1 MDAAEIHRDV
11 IVIDSLGP
19 DGPAIFTSEIL
30 AQLDK
35 LVGQGA
41 SSVEVV
47 EAWFELTQK
56 ELLAGRLDE
65 FWTGWKASGVDAS
78 SLTLGGFGVQPFSY
92 EAAMRDLG
100 LITRRFDA
108 FDQLIKITKAADI
121 EKAHAEDRFGIIL
134 NFQNTTHFGTE
145 LGLLD
150 QFYDLGIRV
159 IQLTY
164 NSRNFVGDGCTER
177 NPSGLSNFGIQVVK
191 RMNELG
197 ILVDVS
203 HCSEQTGRDALDVS
217 DRPIA
222 ITHSFARALSDHD
235 RGKSDDL
242 LKLVGQDGYIG
253 VLLVPFF
260 ITADPTAT
268 LDHFLDHVEH
278 IANLVGVD
286 HVGIGTDHAAPM
298 PSPLL
303 DVLNEEIKKMGFRE
317 EHRVDWSAYTK
328 GFERWEQ
335 WPNLTES
342 LLSRFNEDEVRG
354 IIGGNFLRLFRDV
367 VG

>member
-1 MDAAEIHRDV
+1 MDAAGVHRDS

-19 DGPAIFTSEIL
+19 DGPAIFTSEML
-30 AQLDK
+30 AHLDK
-35 LVGQGA
+35 LVGAGA

-47 EAWFELTQK
+47 EASFDFTQQ

-65 FWTGWKASGVDAS
+65 FWDGWKASGVTATS
-78 SLTLGGFGVQPFSY
+78 HTLGGFGKQPFSF
-92 EAAMRDLG
+92 EAAMRDLA

-108 FDQLIKITKAADI
+108 FEQLIKVTKAADV
-121 EKAHAEDRFGIIL
+121 ERAHTENRFGVIL
-134 NFQNTTHFGTE
+134 NFQNTTHFGTDLE
-145 LGLLD
+145 LLD

-203 HCSEQTGRDALDVS
+203 HCSEQTGRDALEVS

-222 ITHSFARALSDHD
+222 VTHSFARALSDHD

-260 ITADPTAT
+260 ITPEPSAT

-286 HVGIGTDHAAPM
+286 HVGIGTDHSAPM
-298 PSPLL
+298 PSPLI
-303 DVLNEEIKKMGFRE
+303 DVLDKEIKRMGFRE
-317 EHRVDWSAYTK
+317 EHRVDWAAYTK
-328 GFERWEQ
+328 GFERWEH
-335 WPNLTES
+335 WPNLTEA

-354 IIGGNFLRLFRDV
+354 IIGGNFLRLFREV